1 MISRL
6 LKKNIPTLR
15 LVCYT
20 VANIVGL
27 AILLTAV
34 KFYADIRCG
43 SDDAADTAGDFLV
56 LQKPV
61 RLLSFMPG
69 NEQPRFSDQEIA
81 ELETQPWAKR
91 TGRFTA
97 ADFSVMASVE
107 FAGRGMSTAL
117 FFEALP
123 DVFVDADSAVW
134 RFDPSSPEIPI
145 LIPRDYLA
153 LYNFG
158 FAASR
163 RMPQLSEDLIT
174 NIPIKIGVA
183 GNGQSD
189 VFKGRIAGL
198 SSRLNTIAVPQAFMD
213 WANERYGTGDP
224 AAAKPSRLIVE
235 TDSPGDP
242 AIAAWLESHDIES
255 ADDTMSSGRKV
266 YIAGI
271 ASSLIAAIGIVI
283 SLLSIAILMLSI
295 FLLIEKNRDTIRN
308 LTLLGYTPRSIA
320 RFYNSIIIILNT
332 SVTVIATVLTLIASR
347 FWSALLESVGFG
359 GSGVWP
365 VILTALAVMTI
376 ITVLSIATVRRLI
389 KRTSI

>member
-6 LKKNIPTLR
+6 LKKNLPALR
-15 LVCYT
+15 LVSYA

-34 KFYADIRCG
+34 KFYADIRSG
-43 SDDAADTAGDFLV
+43 SDDATKTKSEYLV

-61 RLLSFMPG
+61 RLLSFIPG
-69 NEQPRFSDQEIA
+69 KEQPRFTDKEIA
-81 ELETQPWAKR
+81 ELDAQPWATR

-97 ADFSVMASVE
+97 ADFNVMASVE
-107 FAGRGMSTAL
+107 FAGRGLSTAL

-123 DVFVDADSAVW
+123 DAFVDADSATW
-134 RFDPSSPEIPI
+134 KFDPDRPDIPI

-163 RMPQLSEDLIT
+163 HMPQLSEELIA
-174 NIPIKIGVA
+174 NIPINIGVA
-183 GNGQSD
+183 GNGNHD
-189 VFKGRIAGL
+189 VFKGHIAGL
-198 SSRLNTIAVPQAFMD
+198 SSRLNTIAVPQSFMD
-213 WANERYGTGDP
+213 WANRRYGSGDTES
-224 AAAKPSRLIVE
+224 ANPSRLMVE
-235 TDSPGDP
+235 IDSPGDP
-242 AIAAWLESHDIES
+242 AIAEWLEEHDIES
-255 ADDTMSSGRKV
+255 ADDSLSSGRKV

-271 ASSLIAAIGIVI
+271 ASSLIATIGIVI

-308 LTLLGYTPRSIA
+308 LTLLGYTPRRIA
-320 RFYNSIIIILNT
+320 KFYNSIIITLNI
-332 SVTVIATVLTLIASR
+332 SVTVIATALTLIASR
-347 FWSALLESVGFG
+347 SWSGLLESAGFG

-365 VILTALAVMTI
+365 VIITALTVMGLV
-376 ITVLSIATVRRLI
+376 TVLSIATVRRLI
-389 KRTSI
+389 NRTAI

>member
-6 LKKNIPTLR
+6 LKKNIPAIR

-34 KFYADIRCG
+34 KFYADIRSG
-43 SDDAADTAGDFLV
+43 SDDEAAADGDYLV

-61 RLLSFMPG
+61 RLLSFLPG
-69 NEQPRFSDQEIA
+69 NEQPRFTDQEIA
-81 ELETQPWAKR
+81 ELEAQPWVKR
-91 TGRFTA
+91 AGRFTA
-97 ADFSVMASVE
+97 ADFNVMASVE

-123 DVFVDADSAVW
+123 DVFVDADSATW
-134 RFDPSSPEIPI
+134 RFDPEQPEIPV

-163 RMPQLSEDLIT
+163 HMPQLSEDLLT
-174 NIPIKIGVA
+174 NIPINIGVA
-183 GNGQSD
+183 GNGHSD
-189 VFKGRIAGL
+189 IFRGRIAGL

-213 WANERYGTGDP
+213 WANSRYGSGDP
-224 AAAKPSRLIVE
+224 AAAQPSRLIVE

-242 AIAAWLESHDIES
+242 AIAEWLDSRDFESDS
-255 ADDTMSSGRKV
+255 DGLSSGRKV
-266 YIAGI
+266 YIAAV
-271 ASSLIAAIGIVI
+271 ASSIIATIGIVI

-320 RFYNSIIIILNT
+320 RFYNSIIITLNG
-332 SVTVIATVLTLIASR
+332 SVTVVATVVTLIASHS
-347 FWSALLESVGFG
+347 WSALLQSVGFG

-365 VILTALAVMTI
+365 VIVTALAVMTLV
-376 ITVLSIATVRRLI
+376 TALSIITVRRLI
-389 KRTSI
+389 NRTAI

>member
-6 LKKNIPTLR
+6 LKKNIPAVR

-43 SDDAADTAGDFLV
+43 SDDATDDTGDYLV

-61 RLLSFMPG
+61 RLFSFMPG
-69 NEQPRFSDQEIA
+69 NEQPRFSDEEIA
-81 ELETQPWAKR
+81 ELEAQPWVKR
-91 TGRFTA
+91 SGRFTA

-123 DVFVDADSAVW
+123 DVFVDADSSAW
-134 RFDPSSPEIPI
+134 HFDPDKPEIPI

-163 RMPQLSEDLIT
+163 HMPQLSEDLLT
-174 NIPIKIGVA
+174 NIPINIGVA
-183 GNGQSD
+183 GNGHTD
-189 VFKGRIAGL
+189 IFKGRIAGL

-213 WANERYGTGDP
+213 WANRRYGSGDP
-224 AAAKPSRLIVE
+224 AAAQPSRLMVE
-235 TDSPGDP
+235 TDNPGDP
-242 AIAAWLESHDIES
+242 AIAEWLDSHDFES
-255 ADDTMSSGRKV
+255 DSDGLSSGRKV
-266 YIAGI
+266 YIAAV
-271 ASSLIAAIGIVI
+271 ASSIIATIGIVI

-308 LTLLGYTPRSIA
+308 LTLLGYTSRSIA
-320 RFYNSIIIILNT
+320 RFYNSIIITLNC
-332 SVTVIATVLTLIASR
+332 SVTVAATVVTIIASHS
-347 FWSALLESVGFG
+347 WSELLQSVGFG

-365 VILTALAVMTI
+365 VIVTALAVMTLVTI
-376 ITVLSIATVRRLI
+376 LSIATVRRLI
-389 KRTSI
+389 NRTAI